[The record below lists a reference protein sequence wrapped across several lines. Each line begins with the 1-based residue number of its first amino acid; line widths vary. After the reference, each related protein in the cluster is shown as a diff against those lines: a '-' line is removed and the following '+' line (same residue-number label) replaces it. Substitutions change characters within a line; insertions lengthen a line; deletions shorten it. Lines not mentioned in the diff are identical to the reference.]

1 MGIHCLIF
9 VLFLLVVIFIFLLY
23 ACSIFVIHGSL
34 LPTQAV
40 FFFFF
45 GVLLVDLFCSLK
57 VRMNVINWY
66 FHFAIALIII

>member
-40 FFFFF
+40 FFF